1 MININVKKGTY
12 NCMNLILEI
21 FIISRFSA
29 DISLITP
36 IRGVF
41 AVAVTAI
48 LVVSVV
54 AASMLAETED
64 VGHYV

>member
-1 MININVKKGTY
+1 MLKKVRI
-12 NCMNLILEI
+12 MNLILEI

-54 AASMLAETED
+54 AATMLAETED

>member
-1 MININVKKGTY
+1 
-12 NCMNLILEI
+12 MNLILEI
-21 FIISRFSA
+21 FIIFRFSA
-29 DISLITP
+29 NISLTTP

-54 AASMLAETED
+54 AANQGGQPQADIMVEPQQPS
-64 VGHYV
+64 

>member
-1 MININVKKGTY
+1 
-12 NCMNLILEI
+12 MNLILET

-29 DISLITP
+29 NISLTTP

-54 AASMLAETED
+54 AASMLAETGD

>member
-1 MININVKKGTY
+1 
-12 NCMNLILEI
+12 MNLILEI
-21 FIISRFSA
+21 FIIFRFSA
-29 DISLITP
+29 SISLTTP

-54 AASMLAETED
+54 AASMLAETEN